1 MEIFDT
7 TIAGKV
13 AEYLLKIKAIKLQPD
28 NPFTWASGW
37 KSPIYCDNRKAL
49 AYPEVRNYVRT
60 SLAKAVEAKF
70 PKPDVIA
77 GVATGAI
84 AQGVLVAQEL
94 NLPFAYVRSKPK
106 EHGLSNMIE
115 GHIEKGQNVLVIEDL
130 ISTGMSSLQAVDA
143 LRDAGYNVLG
153 MAAIFTYGF
162 DHARQRF
169 VDKNCDVVTLCD
181 YDNLL
186 PTAVNSGYINEQQV
200 ELLQQWRKD
209 PASWTGA

>member
-1 MEIFDT
+1 MKLFDT
-7 TIAGKV
+7 DTARKV
-13 AEYLLKIKAIKLQPD
+13 AEYLLKIKAIKLQPS

-37 KSPIYCDNRKAL
+37 KSPIYCDNRLAL
-49 AYPEVRNYVRT
+49 SFPEVRNYVKE
-60 SLAKAVEAKF
+60 SLAKAVIEKY

-94 NLPFAYVRSKPK
+94 NLPFVYVRSKAK
-106 EHGLSNMIE
+106 EHGLSNQIE
-115 GHIEKGQNVLVIEDL
+115 GYIEAGQNVVVIEDL
-130 ISTGMSSLQAVDA
+130 ISTGMSSLHAVDA
-143 LRDAGYNVLG
+143 LRAADCNILG

-169 VDKNCDVVTLCD
+169 EDAKCPLVTLSD

-186 PTAVNSGYINEQQV
+186 PTAVNSGYISQDQV

-209 PASWTGA
+209 PSSWTGA